1 MVNILVLGGLFFI
14 AFALGGRLLFGIT
27 TVGLNN
33 YSQQTSERMQSQ
45 LTHLFLF
52 NDVRKLSVGYFVV
65 LISAPV
71 LLLLAGN
78 GLFLTGV
85 VFCGLLLLPRVFF
98 ALLRMR
104 RAAAICAA
112 LPDALSQ
119 LASAMRAGSTFTV
132 ALQGFV
138 EENTGPLGEE
148 LSLML
153 REHRIGARM
162 EDALDNLAERVKSE
176 EMDLVVSAV
185 LIAQDVGG
193 NLSEILQGLSNTIR
207 RKLEMEGKIKA
218 LTSQGMMQG
227 YVVSAMPF
235 FMLGVLCLVEPE
247 ATLPIFQSV
256 LGWGFLAVMVTLQ
269 VVGGLMIKKI
279 VTIEI

>member
-1 MVNILVLGGLFFI
+1 MNTLLLGALFFI
-14 AFALGGRLLFGIT
+14 AFALGGRVLFGIT
-27 TVGLNN
+27 TAGLNT
-33 YSQQTSERMQSQ
+33 YGRQTSEHMQSQ
-45 LTHLFLF
+45 LTQLFLF
-52 NDVRKLSVGYFVV
+52 NDVRTLSIGYFLTLV
-65 LISAPV
+65 ACPV
-71 LLLLAGN
+71 LLLLTGN
-78 GLFLTGV
+78 GLFLTSI
-85 VFCGLLLLPRVFF
+85 VFIALLVLPRGFF
-98 ALLRMR
+98 ALLRIR
-104 RAAAICAA
+104 RAAAINSS

-138 EENTGPLGEE
+138 EEDTGPLGEE

-193 NLSEILQGLSNTIR
+193 NLSEILQGLSTTIR

-218 LTSQGMMQG
+218 LTSQGMLQG
-227 YVVSAMPF
+227 YVVSALPF
-235 FMLGVLCLVEPE
+235 VMLGVLCLVEPE
-247 ATLPIFQSV
+247 ATLPIFESL
-256 LGWGFLAVMVTLQ
+256 LGWIFLAVMVTLQ